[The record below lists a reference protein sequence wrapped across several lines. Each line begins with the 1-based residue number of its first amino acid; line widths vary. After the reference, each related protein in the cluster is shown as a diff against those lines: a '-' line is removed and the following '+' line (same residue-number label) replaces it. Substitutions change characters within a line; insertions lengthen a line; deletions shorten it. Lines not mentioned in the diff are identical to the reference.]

1 MPVPS
6 LGMGQTLAPATNSPQ
21 SSFQIQFLLVLQAR
35 SGAIRNQAPAVSLTL
50 QQQNMEELLTFRLF
64 SSAQVQPADICVKWD
79 S

>member
-6 LGMGQTLAPATNSPQ
+6 PGMGQPLAPATNGPQ
-21 SSFQIQFLLVLQAR
+21 SSFQIQFLFVLQAR

-64 SSAQVQPADICVKWD
+64 SSAQV
-79 S
+79 